1 MVNSTDDGI
10 EEDVSADRQLLDL
23 EKAPAMAAHAT
34 TAILECCPFPTQGG
48 NCEIW
53 CGTDHFPCG
62 DAACQQG
69 WRVIA
74 SALCRVIIVLRASH
88 LLMQGGLR
96 TVLW

>member
-1 MVNSTDDGI
+1 MVNSTDNGI

-34 TAILECCPFPTQGG
+34 TAILECCTFLAQGG

-53 CGTDHFPCG
+53 CRADHFPCG

-74 SALCRVIIVLRASH
+74 STLCRVIIILCASRP
-88 LLMQGGLR
+88 LMHGWHGAGL
-96 TVLW
+96 W